1 LIGKTISHYR
11 VSAKLGAGG
20 MGEVYLAQD
29 LRLQRDVAIKVL
41 PPGALGDEA
50 ARKRFRNEALALS
63 NLSHPNIAVM
73 HDFDTEDGVDFLV
86 MEHIPGAPLSQKLD
100 SQGLSTHE
108 IVPLALQ
115 IAAALEEAHEHGV
128 IHRDLKPGNVMV
140 TPKGLAK
147 VLDFGLAKLLQP
159 AVAPDR
165 TVTITDANAIAGTL
179 PYMAPEQLRSDPVD
193 ARTDIYALGVV
204 LYEMTTGKRPFSE
217 RTQLRM
223 VDAILHK
230 PPPPLKIMNPQAV
243 EDLEPIVLKC
253 LAKDPQDR
261 YQSAAEFA
269 RDLHAL
275 TVAGVPR
282 TAAAV
287 PRGTGRRYLLGIRIL
302 TMALACAAVNTA
314 RRPPK
319 PAGHGIE
326 SVIAL
331 PSRVFA
337 SEQDG
342 FLTDAIPNTLSTD
355 LAQVGGL
362 ETKVPPTSIEMKR
375 VGGDLKKIADLYGV
389 SAFVLSSITAQ
400 ADRLTLNVQLVDAR
414 SRSML
419 WSKEYDG
426 PRGAYIELARQASEG
441 LRAAIR
447 PEAAPVTQASLV
459 SAQSEAELSFQR
471 GLHYSNRYNN
481 QHRVEDFDLARAA
494 LQHALESDPRLARA
508 AAEIAWLFMFRIE
521 SGARLAEMLPQ
532 MESWARKAVE
542 IDPASVRGW
551 AAFAVREQLPPRP
564 DPRKSLAYALRSAAL
579 GPRDTLSHNT
589 MSTALSQY
597 SSILAITAG
606 RESWRLDPL
615 YLYPALNV
623 AGTLGGLGR
632 AGEAL
637 PLVEEVLRLEPDM
650 PLAVAHKALFLIE
663 LGRTQEAAELVKQV
677 EALVAQ
683 GRLQSGWLLLRDGLA
698 LDSPASLDRVVN
710 WARDPT
716 LSTEYLGLHRWLIQ
730 HGRARDVVEI
740 LDRRTREGSIP
751 YDYLRLAPWLESLR
765 SEPRFQSILTRARG
779 QFEDMLA
786 VLDEARARGE
796 LPPYMEKPLADLRQ
810 QMR

>member
-1 LIGKTISHYR
+1 
-11 VSAKLGAGG
+11 

-63 NLSHPNIAVM
+63 NLSHPNIAVI

-100 SQGLSTHE
+100 SQWLSTHE

-140 TPKGLAK
+140 TPKGLVK

-204 LYEMTTGKRPFSE
+204 LYEMATGKRPFSE
-217 RTQLRM
+217 RTQMLLA
-223 VDAILHK
+223 DAILHK
-230 PPPPLKIMNPQAV
+230 PPPPLKIMNPQALA
-243 EDLEPIVLKC
+243 DLEPIVLKC
-253 LAKDPQDR
+253 LAKDPEDR

-269 RDLHAL
+269 RDLRAL
-275 TVAGVPR
+275 TVTGVAQ
-282 TAAAV
+282 TAAV
-287 PRGTGRRYLLGIRIL
+287 PRGTGHRYLLGIGIL
-302 TMALACAAVNTA
+302 TMAAACAVVIIA
-314 RRPPK
+314 RRPSK
-319 PAGHGIE
+319 PAGHRIE

-355 LAQVGGL
+355 LAQVDGL

-375 VGGDLKKIADLYGV
+375 AGGDLKKIADLYGV
-389 SAFVLSSITAQ
+389 SAFVLSSVTAQ

-447 PEAAPVTQASLV
+447 PEAGPVAQASLV

-471 GLHYSNRYNN
+471 GLHYSIRYNN
-481 QHRVEDFDLARAA
+481 QHRVEDFEMARAA
-494 LQHALESDPRLARA
+494 LQHALELDPRLARA
-508 AAEIAWLFMFRIE
+508 AAEIAWLFVFRIE
-521 SGARLAEMLPQ
+521 SGARPADMLPQ
-532 MESWARKAVE
+532 TESWARKAVE
-542 IDPASVRGW
+542 LDPASVRGW
-551 AAFAVREQLPPRP
+551 AAFAVVEQLRPRP
-564 DPRKSLAYALRSAAL
+564 DFRKSLAYALRSAAL

-589 MSTALSQY
+589 IFSALSQY

-623 AGTLGGLGR
+623 AGMLGGLGR

-637 PLVEEVLRLEPDM
+637 PLVEEVLRLEPAM
-650 PLAVAHKALFLIE
+650 PLAVAHRALFLIE

-683 GRLQSGWLLLRDGLA
+683 GRLQSGWLFLRDGLA

-710 WARDPT
+710 WARDPS
-716 LSTEYLGLHRWLIQ
+716 LSTEYLGVHRWLIQ

-740 LDRRTREGSIP
+740 LERRTREGSIP

-796 LPPYMEKPLADLRQ
+796 LPPYMEKPLAGLRQ
-810 QMR
+810 QMQ

>member
-1 LIGKTISHYR
+1 LIGKSISHFR
-11 VSAKLGAGG
+11 ISAKLGAGG
-20 MGEVYLAQD
+20 MGEVYRAQD

-63 NLSHPNIAVM
+63 NLSHPNIAVVY
-73 HDFDTEDGVDFLV
+73 DFDTEDGVDFLV
-86 MEHIPGAPLSQKLD
+86 MEHIPGAPLSQKLH
-100 SQGLSTHE
+100 SQALSSQE
-108 IVPLALQ
+108 IAPLALQ

-140 TPKGLAK
+140 TPKGLVK
-147 VLDFGLAKLLQP
+147 VLDFGLAKLLEP
-159 AVAPDR
+159 AAAPDR
-165 TVTITDANAIAGTL
+165 TVTITDANAIPGTL

-204 LYEMTTGKRPFSE
+204 LYEMATGKLPFSE
-217 RTQLRM
+217 RTQMRLA
-223 VDAILHK
+223 DAILHK
-230 PPPPLKIMNPQAV
+230 PPPPLKGMNPQALA
-243 EDLEPIVLKC
+243 ELEPIVLKC

-261 YQSAAEFA
+261 YQSAAEFS
-269 RDLHAL
+269 RDLQGL
-275 TVAGVPR
+275 TVTGVAQ
-282 TAAAV
+282 TAAT
-287 PRGTGRRYLLGIRIL
+287 RRIGRRYLLGIGIL
-302 TMALACAAVNTA
+302 TIAAACATVIIA
-314 RRPPK
+314 RRPSR
-319 PAGHGIE
+319 PAGHRIE
-326 SVIAL
+326 TVIAL

-337 SEQDG
+337 SEQDR

-362 ETKVPPTSIEMKR
+362 DTKVPPTSIEMER
-375 VGGDLKKIADLYGV
+375 VGGDLKRIADLYGV
-389 SAFVLSSITAQ
+389 SAFVLSSVTAQ

-447 PEAAPVTQASLV
+447 PEAAPVTQASPF

-481 QHRVEDFDLARAA
+481 QHRVEDFDLARAS
-494 LQHALESDPRLARA
+494 LQHALELDPRLARA
-508 AAEIAWLFMFRIE
+508 AAEMAWLFEFRVE
-521 SGARLAEMLPQ
+521 SGARPGEMVPQ

-551 AAFAVREQLPPRP
+551 AALSVLEELRPRP
-564 DPRKSLAYALRSAAL
+564 DVRKSLAYALRSAAL
-579 GPRDTLSHNT
+579 GPRDTWAHNT
-589 MSTALSQY
+589 MFSALFQY
-597 SSILAITAG
+597 SGILAITAA

-615 YLYPALNV
+615 YLYPAINV

-632 AGEAL
+632 AEEAL
-637 PLVEEVLRLEPDM
+637 PLVEEVLRLEPGM

-663 LGRTQEAAELVKQV
+663 LGRTQEAAEIVKQV

-683 GRLQSGWLLLRDGLA
+683 GRLQSGFHFLRDGLT
-698 LDSPASLDRVVN
+698 LDTPASLDRMVN
-710 WARDPT
+710 WARDPS
-716 LSTEYLGLHRWLIQ
+716 LSTDYLGVHRWLIQ
-730 HGRARDVVEI
+730 HGRIRDLVEI

-751 YDYLRLAPWLESLR
+751 YDYLRLAPWLEALR
-765 SEPRFQSILTRARG
+765 GEPRFQPILKRAHR

-796 LPPYMEKPLADLRQ
+796 IPAYMEKPLADLRQ
-810 QMR
+810 QMQ